1 MTKSQN
7 QTVLDMAPSG
17 IRRFFDIANEIEGV
31 ISLGVGEPDFPTPW
45 PIREEAIKTLR
56 RGKTY
61 YTANAGLLELRRA
74 ISSYLSN
81 KYDIHYDALNEVIV
95 TVGGSEAI
103 DLACR
108 ALISPGDEVLCMD
121 PSYVS
126 YIPSIQLAGGTPV
139 PIQLPSEHDFIL
151 QPEQI
156 EAAITDKTK
165 AIIINYPNNPTGAAA
180 SREELEKIADV
191 IKKHDLYV
199 LTDEIYSE
207 IWYAKDKYTSI
218 ASFDGM
224 KERTIYINGFAKAFS
239 MTGWRIGYLCGPAEL
254 VEQMLKIHQFTIMA
268 APTVSQ
274 YASVVALNDCE
285 HEVEAMRKDYLQRRN
300 FLMGRFRE
308 MGIPCFVPRGAFYTF
323 PDIREFGMTSE
334 EFALALL
341 DAEKLAVV
349 PGSAFGE
356 GGEGFLRI
364 SYAYSIRE
372 LTLAMDKIE
381 RFITELRTK
390 KEEA

>member
-7 QTVLDMAPSG
+7 KTVIDMEPSG

-45 PIREEAIKTLR
+45 SIREEAIRAIRKS
-56 RGKTY
+56 KTY
-61 YTANAGLLELRRA
+61 YTANAGLIELRRA
-74 ISSYLSN
+74 ISKYVDR
-81 KYDIHYDALNEVIV
+81 KYDLDYDPETEVIV

-108 ALISPGDEVLCMD
+108 GLINPGDEVLCMD

-126 YIPSIQLAGGTPV
+126 YTPSIELAGGIPV
-139 PIQLPSEHDFIL
+139 PVKLPSEHDFIL
-151 QPEQI
+151 QPENI
-156 EAAITDKTK
+156 EALITDKTK
-165 AIIINYPNNPTGAAA
+165 AIILNYPNNPTGAAA
-180 SREELEKIADV
+180 TREELEKLADV

-218 ASFDGM
+218 ASFEGM

-239 MTGWRIGYLCGPAEL
+239 MTGWRIGYLCGPEVL

-274 YASVVALNDCE
+274 YASVVALEDCDDD
-285 HEVEAMRKDYLQRRN
+285 VEAMRKDYLKRRN
-300 FLMGRFRE
+300 FLLGRFRD
-308 MGIPCFVPRGAFYTF
+308 MGLPCFVPRGAFYTF
-323 PDIREFGMTSE
+323 PDIREFDMTSE
-334 EFALALL
+334 EFAIALL
-341 DAEKLAVV
+341 DAKKLAVV

-364 SYAYSIRE
+364 SYAYSIKE
-372 LTLAMDKIE
+372 LTIAMDKIE
-381 RFITELRTK
+381 EFVTELRNK
-390 KEEA
+390 

>member
-7 QTVLDMAPSG
+7 QTVLDMKPSG

-31 ISLGVGEPDFPTPW
+31 ISLGVGEPDFSTPW
-45 PIREEAIKTLR
+45 PIREEAIRSLR

-61 YTANAGLLELRRA
+61 YTANAGLLELRKA
-74 ISSYLSN
+74 IADYVAD
-81 KYDIHYDALNEVIV
+81 KYDLSYNPDNEIIV

-108 ALISPGDEVLCMD
+108 GLINPGDEVLCMD

-126 YIPSIQLAGGTPV
+126 YEPSVELAGGIAV
-139 PIQLPSEHDFIL
+139 PIKLPSDHDFIL
-151 QPEQI
+151 QPENI
-156 EAAITDKTK
+156 EAQITDNTK
-165 AIIINYPNNPTGAAA
+165 AIILNYPNNPTGAAA
-180 SREELEKIADV
+180 SREELERLADV

-218 ASFDGM
+218 ASFEGM

-239 MTGWRIGYLCGPAEL
+239 MTGWRIGYLCGPEIL
-254 VEQMLKIHQFTIMA
+254 VEQMLKVHQFTIMA
-268 APTVSQ
+268 APTTSQ
-274 YASVVALNDCE
+274 YAAVVALRDCA

-300 FLMGRFRE
+300 FLLGRFRD
-308 MGIPCFVPRGAFYTF
+308 MGIPCFVPKGAFYTF

-341 DAEKLAVV
+341 DAKKLAVV

-372 LTLAMDKIE
+372 LTIAMNKIE
-381 RFITELRTK
+381 AFITELRNK
-390 KEEA
+390 

>member
-7 QTVLDMAPSG
+7 QTVLDMQPSG

-45 PIREEAIKTLR
+45 PIREEAIRSIKK
-56 RGKTY
+56 GKTY
-61 YTANAGLLELRRA
+61 YTANAGLIELRRA
-74 ISSYLSN
+74 ISTYLSN
-81 KYDIHYDALNEVIV
+81 KYDIHYDAQTEVVV

-108 ALISPGDEVLCMD
+108 GLINPGDEVLVMD

-126 YIPSIQLAGGTPV
+126 YVPSIELAGGIPV

-151 QPEQI
+151 QPENI
-156 EAAITDKTK
+156 EAKITDKTK
-165 AIIINYPNNPTGAAA
+165 AIILNYPNNPTGAAA

-239 MTGWRIGYLCGPAEL
+239 MTGWRIGYLCGPEVL
-254 VEQMLKIHQFTIMA
+254 VEQMLKVHQFTIMA

-274 YASVVALNDCE
+274 YAAIVALEECDN
-285 HEVEAMRKDYLQRRN
+285 EVEAMRKDYLQRRN
-300 FLMGRFRE
+300 FLLGRFRE

-323 PDIREFGMTSE
+323 PDIREFNMTSE

-349 PGSAFGE
+349 PGTAFGA

-372 LTLAMDKIE
+372 LTIAMNKIE
-381 RFITELRTK
+381 DFITKLREQK
-390 KEEA
+390 